1 MNLTEYIRDIP
12 DFPKEGIIFKDITPL
27 LASPEAFGYVINEL
41 VARYKD
47 QGIQRI
53 MGIES
58 RGFIFG
64 APLAKALGVPF
75 IPARKPGKLPY
86 KTIAE
91 SYALEYGDATL
102 EIHEDALEKGD
113 RVLILDDLIAT
124 GGTFE
129 ACCKLV
135 ERLGGEVAEV
145 AAIIELGFLNGKDK
159 LGGRPFYSM
168 LQF

>member
-1 MNLTEYIRDIP
+1 MNLNEYIRDIP
-12 DFPKEGIIFKDITPL
+12 DFPKEGIIFKDITPIL
-27 LASPEAFGYVINEL
+27 SSPEAFAYVIDQL
-41 VARYKD
+41 VERYKD
-47 QGIQRI
+47 QGLQRI
-53 MGIES
+53 LGIES

-64 APLAKALGVPF
+64 APLARELGVPF
-75 IPARKPGKLPY
+75 IPARKPGRLPY

-91 SYALEYGDATL
+91 SYALEYGEATL
-102 EIHEDALEKGD
+102 EIHEDALEEGD
-113 RVLILDDLIAT
+113 KVLILDDLIAT

-145 AAIIELGFLNGKDK
+145 AAVIELGFLDGRDK